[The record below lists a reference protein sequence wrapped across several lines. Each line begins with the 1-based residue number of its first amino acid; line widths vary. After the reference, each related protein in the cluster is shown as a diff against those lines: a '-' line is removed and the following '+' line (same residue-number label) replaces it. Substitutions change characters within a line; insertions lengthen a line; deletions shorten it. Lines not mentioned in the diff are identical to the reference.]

1 MFEELS
7 GGPLPNGRQP
17 DITLAIFPH
26 LREFIAIDLRRS
38 PAEILLLSADDVF
51 NEDYYRAV
59 ESEFSASL
67 REGADHPFAHMMN
80 IPTHVDEIV
89 RGVAMNSILDRL
101 GVEFHDE
108 ENLPEVVVFVI
119 SGPILAAPV
128 DQLVAGFNDL
138 LTDRAGAEDAE
149 RWSATVRE
157 LIVKEASAI
166 PANSEALGESLTG
179 DALDPY
185 MIWQNRN

>member
-1 MFEELS
+1 MFEELR
-7 GGPLPNGRQP
+7 GGPLPNGRRP

-26 LREFIAIDLRRS
+26 LSEFIAVDLRVS
-38 PAEILLLSADDVF
+38 PATVQLIAAGDVF
-51 NEDYYRAV
+51 NEEYFRAV

-67 REGADHPFAHMMN
+67 REGQDHPFAHMMGM
-80 IPTHVDEIV
+80 PTQVDDIV
-89 RGVAMNSILDRL
+89 RGVAMNTILDRL
-101 GVEFHDE
+101 GIDFHDE

-128 DQLVAGFNDL
+128 DQLVEGFADL
-138 LTDRAGAEDAE
+138 LSGRTEAGEVS
-149 RWSATVRE
+149 RWSETIRE
-157 LIVKEASAI
+157 LIIREASAH
-166 PANSEALGESLTG
+166 PVTSEALGESLTG

>member
-26 LREFIAIDLRRS
+26 LREFIAIDLRRA
-38 PAEILLLSADDVF
+38 PAEILLLSADEIF

-59 ESEFSASL
+59 ESEFAASL
-67 REGADHPFAHMMN
+67 REGGDHPFAHMMN

-157 LIVKEASAI
+157 LIVKEASAS
-166 PANSEALGESLTG
+166 PATSEALGESLTA

-185 MIWQNRN
+185 IIWQNRN